1 MVQKVKNRIFR
12 ILEKATPGDSP
23 AKIFNVFII
32 TLIILNVLAV
42 ILGTVKSF
50 SQYAVVFRVFEIFSV
65 IVFTVEYILRLWSC
79 TTDDR
84 FKGLVTGRIK
94 FALTPLSLI
103 DLIAILPF
111 YLPMIIPIDLR
122 FIRIV
127 RLLRL
132 FRIFKLGRYSDSLK
146 TFSNVLRRKKEE
158 LLISVFVILIL
169 LIVASSLMYFV
180 ECDAQPKVFSSILA
194 SMWWGVTT
202 LTTVGYGDICPI
214 THIGKFIGALISL
227 LGIGVFAL
235 PTGILVSGFIEE
247 IQKKREGAKKC
258 PHCGKDIGQL

>member
-1 MVQKVKNRIFR
+1 MKNRIFK
-12 ILEKATPGDSP
+12 ILEKATPGNLP
-23 AKIFNVFII
+23 AKIFNIFII

-50 SQYAVVFRVFEIFSV
+50 SQYTVVFRIFEIFSV
-65 IVFTVEYILRLWSC
+65 IIFTVEYILRLWSC

-84 FKGLVTGRIK
+84 FKGAVTGRIK
-94 FALTPLSLI
+94 FAVTPLSLI
-103 DLIAILPF
+103 DLMAILPF

-146 TFSNVLRRKKEE
+146 TFSNVLKRKKEE
-158 LLISVFVILIL
+158 LFMSIFIILIL

-180 ECDAQPKVFSSILA
+180 ECDAQPKIFSSIPA
-194 SMWWGVTT
+194 AMWWGVTT
-202 LTTVGYGDICPI
+202 LTTVGYGDIYPI
-214 THIGKFIGALISL
+214 THIGKFIGAIIAL
-227 LGIGVFAL
+227 LGIGMFAL
-235 PTGILVSGFIEE
+235 PTGIIGSGFIEE
-247 IQKKREGAKKC
+247 VHKKREETRKC
-258 PHCGKDIGQL
+258 PHCGKDID